1 MGVIAAVMALAKLPR
16 GARASVADVRPGLAR
31 IGNLPARLRELG
43 FLNGEDVQVLTRG
56 LAGGPIVVRVGSST
70 FALRAAE
77 AECVLVHRPPA

>member
-1 MGVIAAVMALAKLPR
+1 MGVIAAVMALARLPR
-16 GARASVADVRPGLAR
+16 GTRASVADVRPGPSTT
-31 IGNLPARLRELG
+31 GSLPARLRELG
-43 FLNGEDVQVLTRG
+43 FLDGETVRVLTRG

>member
-1 MGVIAAVMALAKLPR
+1 
-16 GARASVADVRPGLAR
+16 
-31 IGNLPARLRELG
+31 
-43 FLNGEDVQVLTRG
+43 VLTRG

>member
-1 MGVIAAVMALAKLPR
+1 VYLPH
-16 GARASVADVRPGLAR
+16 SSTT
-31 IGNLPARLRELG
+31 GNLPARLRELG
-43 FLNGEDVQVLTRG
+43 FLDGEDVQVLTRG